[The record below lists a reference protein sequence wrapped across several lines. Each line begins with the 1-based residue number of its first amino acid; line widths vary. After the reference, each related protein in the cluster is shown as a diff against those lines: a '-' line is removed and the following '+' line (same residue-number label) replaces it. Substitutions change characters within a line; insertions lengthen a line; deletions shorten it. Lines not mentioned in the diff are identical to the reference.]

1 MVLFPIAFIW
11 LLAVM
16 IWLIR
21 NSLNEPDQQP
31 GEPRRWYPRRP
42 RRPQGTGPRAGQSAK
57 RGQRFASMRSNS
69 RS

>member
-1 MVLFPIAFIW
+1 MVLFPIAFLW

-42 RRPQGTGPRAGQSAK
+42 RRPQDGPHAGQSEK
-57 RGQRFASMRSNS
+57 RGQRLASMRSNS

>member
-11 LLAVM
+11 FAIVM
-16 IWLIR
+16 FWLIR
-21 NSLNEPDQQP
+21 NSLNEPDEQP

-42 RRPQGTGPRAGQSAK
+42 RSPHGTAPHAGQSAK
-57 RGQRFASMRSNS
+57 RGQRFARARSNS